1 MKRTYSLQ
9 RSGICLLLFFI
20 TVQLGFCQS
29 LGDVA
34 FIAFNTDGDKDF
46 AIVVLAAIAPNTTL
60 YFTDDETTG
69 EDGFVGSE
77 GVLTWVSGPAPI
89 TAGTVVIFTDVDN
102 NSNPNFGVSIG
113 SVTRAGTFGIS
124 SSKDGIIAYT
134 GSNANAPTTYIAAIQ
149 IGNDA
154 SELGPFDADGI
165 TLSHTNLQIGA
176 TIVVIDAV
184 ASPDG
189 AAYVASRSDKNTFSA
204 YLESITDA
212 VNWTALSSSGDGES
226 LLPFADDAFTI
237 HQTTWIGAHSSSW
250 NDTANWSN
258 GLPSS
263 ASLASIP
270 KTNTAPI
277 IANGTA
283 AAVGNLIIQEEAT
296 LSVVATS
303 TLTIHGSAEI
313 LGSLNTTSGA
323 SLMVRGSVMGYIACT
338 HPISDTYWQ
347 LIAAPVVGQDID
359 AFVVVNDLATG
370 SGSNVGLSEYENS
383 TATWSYYQSGAIGTG
398 NFPSGQGYAIKKS
411 TTENI
416 TFTGTFNPVDVNI
429 PLTKNTNGFNLIGN
443 PYLAS
448 VSVAALLNENV
459 ALLEEQTIWLW
470 DQTQERYVQKNLAN
484 DIEISPGQGFFV
496 LANTAGNFS
505 ITEAMQRHAS
515 DNFEKGASDT
525 AEISIIIDNG
535 TEKRMAKILYLESA
549 TAGWDNGYDSSIF
562 GGIENTF
569 SIYTQMAAHGNGRKL
584 GTQSLPTTY
593 DENSM
598 VPIGLTATADKNLTF
613 TVQVK
618 NVPKRLMVFLE
629 DRLKNTIVRLDDTG
643 SAFHT
648 SLDADQNGIGRFYL
662 RTSTEDI
669 TQTLARDATNLNH
682 AHVFLEE
689 NNLLKI
695 TGLQSKKARLKIY
708 TILGKTIINV
718 ALKSA
723 SSMQF
728 KVPKHVQRGIYIV
741 SLTTEHGTLNKKFFL
756 N

>member
-9 RSGICLLLFFI
+9 RSRICLLLFFL
-20 TVQLGFCQS
+20 TVRFGFCQS
-29 LGDVA
+29 PGDVA
-34 FIAFNTDGDKDF
+34 FIAFNADGDKDF

-69 EDGFVGSE
+69 DDGFVGSE
-77 GVLTWVSGPAPI
+77 GVLTWISGPAPI
-89 TAGTVVIFTDVDN
+89 AAGTVVVFTDVDS

-113 SVTRAGTFGIS
+113 SITRARAFGIS

-134 GSNANAPTTYIAAIQ
+134 GSSANDPTTYIAAIQ

-154 SELGPFDADGI
+154 SQLGPFDIDGI
-165 TLSHTNLQIGA
+165 TLSHTNLEIGA
-176 TIVVIDAV
+176 TIVVIDGV
-184 ASPDG
+184 AHPDG
-189 AAYVASRSDKNTFSA
+189 AEYVGSRSDKNTYSA

-212 VNWTALSSSGDGES
+212 SNWTTLSSSGDGES
-226 LLPFADDAFTI
+226 LLPFADDAFTT
-237 HQTTWIGAHSSSW
+237 HQTNWIGAHGSSW
-250 NDTANWSN
+250 NDTTNWSN

-270 KTNTAPI
+270 KTSTAPI
-277 IANGTA
+277 IANGAA
-283 AAVGNLIIQEEAT
+283 AAVGNLIIKAEAT
-296 LSVVATS
+296 LSVAAANA
-303 TLTIHGSAEI
+303 LTIHGSAEI
-313 LGSLNTTSGA
+313 LGSLNTTSSA
-323 SLMVRGSVMGYIACT
+323 SLMVRGSVVGYIACT
-338 HPISDTYWQ
+338 HPISDTHWQ

-359 AFVVVNDLATG
+359 AFVAVNDLATG
-370 SGSNVGLSEYENS
+370 SGRNIGLSEYENS

-416 TFTGTFNPVDVNI
+416 RFTGTFNLVDVNI

-448 VSVAALLNENV
+448 VSAAALLNENV

-470 DQTQERYVQKNLAN
+470 DQTQERYIQKNLTN

-496 LANTAGNFS
+496 LANTAENFS

-515 DNFEKGASDT
+515 YSFEKGASHT
-525 AEISIIIDNG
+525 PEISITIDNG
-535 TEKRMAKILYLESA
+535 AEKRTTTILYFDHA
-549 TAGWDNGYDSSIF
+549 TTGWDNGYDSSIF
-562 GGIENTF
+562 EGIENTF
-569 SIYTQMAAHGNGRKL
+569 SIYTQTVAHGNDRKL
-584 GTQSLPTTY
+584 GTQSLPATY

-598 VPIGLTATADKNLTF
+598 VAIGLIATVDRNLTF
-613 TVQVK
+613 SVQVK

-629 DRLKNTIVRLDDTG
+629 DRLKNTIVRLDESG
-643 SAFHT
+643 SAFET

-669 TQTLARDATNLNH
+669 TQTLARDAINLNQ

-695 TGLQSKKARLKIY
+695 TGVQSKKARLKIY
-708 TILGKTIINV
+708 TILGKTIINL

-728 KVPKHVQRGIYIV
+728 KVPKHVQGGIYIV
-741 SLTTEHGTLNKKFFL
+741 SITTEFGTLNKKIFL